1 MAIEFLLVDDDS
13 DDSDLIVEVLNE
25 IDPTVN
31 YTYAMDG
38 PEALLLLEEGYIPG
52 IIFLDINMPGM
63 NGWQCLMKFKAN
75 ERFKDIP
82 VVMYS
87 TSSYQHEIE
96 KAFDLGALAFFTKP
110 NHYSLLKKNIQVVLN
125 ALNTGQLQSI
135 DKTVLESITPS
146 EKKP

>member
-13 DDSDLIVEVLNE
+13 DDSDLIFEVLSE
-25 IDPTVN
+25 IDSSVK
-31 YTYAMDG
+31 YRYAMDG
-38 PEALLLLEEGYIPG
+38 PEALTLLEEDYTPS

-63 NGWQCLMKFKAN
+63 NGWQCLTKLKAN
-75 ERFKDIP
+75 EQFKHIP

-96 KAFDLGALAFFTKP
+96 KAFELGALAFFTKP
-110 NHYSLLKKNIQVVLN
+110 NHYSLLKKNIQVVLD
-125 ALNTGQLQSI
+125 ALYTGQLHSI
-135 DKTVLESITPS
+135 NKTVLESITPS

>member
-1 MAIEFLLVDDDS
+1 
-13 DDSDLIVEVLNE
+13 
-25 IDPTVN
+25 
-31 YTYAMDG
+31 MDG
-38 PEALLLLEEGYIPG
+38 PEALTLLEEGYIPS

-63 NGWQCLMKFKAN
+63 NGWQCLTKLKAN
-75 ERFKDIP
+75 EQFKAIP

-96 KAFDLGALAFFTKP
+96 KAFQLGALAFFTKP
-110 NHYSLLKKNIQVVLN
+110 NHYSLLKKNIKVVLD
-125 ALNTGQLQSI
+125 ALSSGQLQSI